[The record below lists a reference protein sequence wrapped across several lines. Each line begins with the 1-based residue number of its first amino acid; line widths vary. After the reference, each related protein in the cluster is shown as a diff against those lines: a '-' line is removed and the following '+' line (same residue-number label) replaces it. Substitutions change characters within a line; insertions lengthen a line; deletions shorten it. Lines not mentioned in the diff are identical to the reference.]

1 MRIESPS
8 LNKKPLRRKVEET
21 SLTVGEERLS
31 RKREGN
37 GSRHENSRQKV
48 TKMARKNTPATYAC
62 GNCNAHGH
70 NRRTCP
76 ELGLAPKA
84 KPVKKP
90 RAKKVIEET
99 VAPLAPM
106 ATEEQIEALRELV
119 ATIEAANEATAT
131 AREED
136 EREFATFDAEPT
148 DAELAEIEASEVDAA
163 FEAEVADAA
172 SVTDEEAAA
181 FLDEFAALFA

>member
-1 MRIESPS
+1 
-8 LNKKPLRRKVEET
+8 
-21 SLTVGEERLS
+21 
-31 RKREGN
+31 
-37 GSRHENSRQKV
+37 
-48 TKMARKNTPATYAC
+48 MARANTPPAYKC
-62 GNCNAHGH
+62 GSCNEFGH
-70 NRRTCP
+70 NKRTCP
-76 ELGLAPKA
+76 ALGLAPKTKA
-84 KPVKKP
+84 PKKP
-90 RAKKVIEET
+90 RTKKVKAEET

-131 AREED
+131 AHEED

>member
-1 MRIESPS
+1 
-8 LNKKPLRRKVEET
+8 
-21 SLTVGEERLS
+21 
-31 RKREGN
+31 
-37 GSRHENSRQKV
+37 
-48 TKMARKNTPATYAC
+48 MARANTPPAYKC
-62 GNCNAHGH
+62 GSCNEFGH
-70 NRRTCP
+70 NKRTCP
-76 ELGLAPKA
+76 ALGLAPKTKA
-84 KPVKKP
+84 PKKP

-131 AREED
+131 AHEED

>member
-1 MRIESPS
+1 
-8 LNKKPLRRKVEET
+8 
-21 SLTVGEERLS
+21 
-31 RKREGN
+31 
-37 GSRHENSRQKV
+37 
-48 TKMARKNTPATYAC
+48 MARANTPATYAC
-62 GNCNAHGH
+62 GNCNVHGH

-76 ELGLAPKA
+76 ELGLVAKV

-90 RAKKVIEET
+90 RTKKVKAEDT
-99 VAPLAPM
+99 VVPLAPM

-119 ATIEAANEATAT
+119 ATIEASDEATAA

-136 EREFATFDAEPT
+136 EREFATFDGEPT
-148 DAELAEIEASEVDAA
+148 DAELTEIEAGEVDAA
-163 FEAEVADAA
+163 FEAEIADAA